1 MMNVLVIGHGESFRN
16 YDFIREFNGELLSV
30 DASTGDLIRN
40 GIIPDYHLYS
50 ETQKNVKHY
59 HEKLMP
65 EECFKKPEVWNKI
78 TVIYRHNVTPTLLSK
93 MGRYKLRG
101 EVFDAVTSTNSKFPT
116 QAVGL
121 YSIAYA
127 DLILKPTEI
136 HLIGFDYK
144 GLDNDGVDMT
154 VEWIKATKYYLDLR
168 SSHIPIIDH
177 SGGAFPL

>member
-1 MMNVLVIGHGESFRN
+1 MKVLVIGHGKSYQD
-16 YDFIREFNGELLSV
+16 YDFIRNFDGKLLSV
-30 DASTGDLIRN
+30 DATTGDLMEN

-65 EECFKKPEVWNKI
+65 EKYFKTPEVWNKI
-78 TVIYRHNVTPTLLSK
+78 TVIYRSNVTPTLINK
-93 MGRYKLRG
+93 IGRYKLKG
-101 EVFDAVTSTNSKFPT
+101 ETFDVTSGTESQDYTT

-127 DLILKPTEI
+127 DMVLKPNEI
-136 HLIGFDYK
+136 HLIGFDYI
-144 GLDNDGVDMT
+144 GLDNSGNDMN
-154 VEWIKATKYYLDLR
+154 EQWIETTKHYLERRNND
-168 SSHIPIIDH
+168 IPIIDH